1 MSAPVGSIYVLLNP
15 SFPGFVKVGC
25 STGCPIERA
34 RQLSASSG
42 VPTPFVV
49 GYHRYV
55 ADPFQVEAALHRAL
69 AAHRVNDSREF
80 FAIPLHKV
88 VEMMD
93 RFEELEILSE
103 TPWADLFNTFP
114 DDGSGRELTAD
125 EAAQCRDLERRL
137 YASQTTR

>member
-1 MSAPVGSIYVLLNP
+1 MSAPVGTIYALLNP
-15 SFPGFVKVGC
+15 SFPGYVKVGC

-55 ADPFQVEAALHRAL
+55 ADPFKVEALLHRML
-69 AAHRVNDSREF
+69 ASHRVNDSREF

-88 VEMMD
+88 VELMD
-93 RFEELEILSE
+93 RFEEIGALSD
-103 TPWADLFNTFP
+103 TPFSELFATFP

-125 EAAQCRDLERRL
+125 EMAQCRALEKRL
-137 YASQTTR
+137 AATQ